1 MFGLVMRGREP
12 DREVDLFRSVL
23 EPLFTLTEA
32 CAYLRC
38 RKSHLYSLMGR
49 GELNW
54 SQIGRRRLIPQSDL
68 RGYVERGRD
77 AGIRVHRPVRS
88 LRKNGVG

>member
-1 MFGLVMRGREP
+1 MFGLVMRGRNP
-12 DREVDLFRSVL
+12 FGTVL

-38 RKSHLYSLMGR
+38 RKSHLYTLMER

-54 SQIGRRRLIPQSDL
+54 SQVGRKRLIPESDL
-68 RGYVERGRD
+68 RMYVERGRD
-77 AGIRVHRPVRS
+77 GANRARRPVRG
-88 LRKNGVG
+88 LRVNGVGKG

>member
-1 MFGLVMRGREP
+1 MFGLVMRGRDP
-12 DREVDLFRSVL
+12 DREVDLFGSVL

-77 AGIRVHRPVRS
+77 AGSRVRRPVRG
-88 LRKNGVG
+88 LRMNGVG

>member
-1 MFGLVMRGREP
+1 MRDREP
-12 DREVDLFRSVL
+12 NREVDLFGSVL

-38 RKSHLYSLMGR
+38 RKSHLYLLMGR

-68 RGYVERGRD
+68 RRYVERGRH
-77 AGIRVHRPVRS
+77 AGSRVHRPVRS